1 MSTDGSAGQSA
12 SDLSRSFIDTIDR
25 FLSQIDWSKV
35 SKWFE
40 ETFKVYIEGA
50 RQLADK
56 GWTVPEWRDLTAP
69 AELCKLSAKE
79 LDDLFVAQ
87 YMENDFKVLREQ
99 IERLTAIPEMVQWK
113 ALLIEIRES
122 LIAGRHLVTVP
133 ALLTVLEGYAVT
145 HVLKLPGTNVQK
157 LFEKAG
163 FHRQGGIWAIPAIS
177 TMHFLKRVFE
187 ESPFHQEPPQF
198 INRYWVMHGRD
209 HCKWT
214 PADAFRLLNA
224 LETLRWAFEMQ
235 TEMAAFNS
243 AGN

>member
-1 MSTDGSAGQSA
+1 LDV
-12 SDLSRSFIDTIDR
+12 IDR
-25 FLSQIDWSKV
+25 FLSQIDWSRL

-40 ETFKVYIEGA
+40 DAFKDYIEAA

-56 GWTVPEWRDLTAP
+56 GWTVPEWMDLTASK
-69 AELCKLSAKE
+69 ELCKLSPKD
-79 LDDLFVAQ
+79 LDDLFMAE
-87 YMENDFKVLREQ
+87 YTKNDCKVLREQ
-99 IERLTAIPEMVQWK
+99 IGHLTEIPEMVQWN

-157 LFEKAG
+157 LFDKAG
-163 FHRQGGIWAIPAIS
+163 FHRRGGIWAIPAIS
-177 TMHFLKRVFE
+177 TMHFLKRLFE

-224 LETLRWAFEMQ
+224 LETLRWAFEIQ
-235 TEMAAFNS
+235 VEMATLDS
-243 AGN
+243 AMN